1 MSINLSPSRHL
12 SVYLSGLERQ
22 KYIRI
27 LLLPSKGLKA
37 LPPGQIDSVDKCLV
51 KVLGLSKPI
60 TSRTSCLSIKYQVSH
75 EELIR
80 APYLQSVCKLVPCL
94 SYLLP
99 QLCCVTTTKH
109 GWHAALNIIALISGV
124 ANWMALLTL
133 PGLSHVSHMSVT
145 VSAITQ
151 QARPGRFSWQYSQQV
166 NKWKTQRF
174 LRLGNGMLSLLLHL
188 LAKTIHKSRFK
199 GNRLS
204 FH

>member
-12 SVYLSGLERQ
+12 SVYLSRLERQ

-27 LLLPSKGLKA
+27 LLLPSKGLKP

-60 TSRTSCLSIKYQVSH
+60 TSRTSCLLIKYQVSH

-109 GWHAALNIIALISGV
+109 GWHAALNIYCSHIWGGQLDGSADIA
-124 ANWMALLTL
+124 WALSRV
-133 PGLSHVSHMSVT
+133 SHVCDCVCHHP
-145 VSAITQ
+145 A
-151 QARPGRFSWQYSQQV
+151 G
-166 NKWKTQRF
+166 
-174 LRLGNGMLSLLLHL
+174 
-188 LAKTIHKSRFK
+188 
-199 GNRLS
+199 
-204 FH
+204 